1 MNINLTC
8 RVDSHITHVVC
19 GYLKTTEG
27 EATKNIRL
35 IKSSCTGSCR
45 FG

>member
-8 RVDSHITHVVC
+8 RVDSHITHVAC

-35 IKSSCTGSCR
+35 IKSLRTGSCR